1 MAKVILTMQYEIDE
15 KKRDGFLAT
24 VQELK
29 SHYASNPHISYL
41 VGEQKGK
48 KNAFAEMYIADSE
61 EAYAQF
67 KENEDQAADTISEKL
82 STVYEKRESKIHN
95 VSGNRMMSAS
105 LQVCHHSY
113 TS

>member
-15 KKRDGFLAT
+15 KQRDGFLAT

-29 SHYASNPHISYL
+29 SHYASSPHISYL

-67 KENEDQAADTISEKL
+67 KEIEDQAADSISEKL
-82 STVYEKRESKIHN
+82 STYMKNGK
-95 VSGNRMMSAS
+95 AK
-105 LQVCHHSY
+105 Y
-113 TS
+113 TTYLETT

>member
-24 VQELK
+24 VHELK
-29 SHYASNPHISYL
+29 THYASNPHISYL

-67 KENEDQAADTISEKL
+67 KENEDQAADALSEKL
-82 STVYEKRESKIHN
+82 SLYMKNGK
-95 VSGNRMMSAS
+95 AK
-105 LQVCHHSY
+105 Y
-113 TS
+113 TTYLETA

>member
-48 KNAFAEMYIADSE
+48 KNVFAEMYIADSE

-82 STVYEKRESKIHN
+82 SLFMKNGK
-95 VSGNRMMSAS
+95 AK
-105 LQVCHHSY
+105 Y
-113 TS
+113 TTYLETA

>member
-29 SHYASNPHISYL
+29 THYASNPHIVYL

-48 KNAFAEMYIADSE
+48 KNAFSEMYIADSE

-67 KENEDQAADTISEKL
+67 KEIEDQAADTISEKL
-82 STVYEKRESKIHN
+82 SMYMKNGK
-95 VSGNRMMSAS
+95 AK
-105 LQVCHHSY
+105 Y
-113 TS
+113 TTYLETA

>member
-15 KKRDGFLAT
+15 KKREGFLAT

-29 SHYASNPHISYL
+29 SHYASNPHISYV

-48 KNAFAEMYIADSE
+48 KNSFSEMYIADSE

-67 KENEDQAADTISEKL
+67 KEIEDQAADALSEKL
-82 STVYEKRESKIHN
+82 STYMKNGK
-95 VSGNRMMSAS
+95 AK
-105 LQVCHHSY
+105 Y
-113 TS
+113 TTYVETA

>member
-1 MAKVILTMQYEIDE
+1 MQYEIDE

-29 SHYASNPHISYL
+29 SHFASNPHISYL

-82 STVYEKRESKIHN
+82 SAYMKNGK
-95 VSGNRMMSAS
+95 AK
-105 LQVCHHSY
+105 Y
-113 TS
+113 TTYLETA

>member
-48 KNAFAEMYIADSE
+48 KNAFSEMYIADSE
-61 EAYAQF
+61 EAYTHF
-67 KENEDQAADTISEKL
+67 KENEDQAADLISEKL
-82 STVYEKRESKIHN
+82 STFMKNGK
-95 VSGNRMMSAS
+95 AK
-105 LQVCHHSY
+105 Y
-113 TS
+113 TTYLETA